1 MYRLVSPQDLRD
13 FAAQVATVVY
23 RERLTLVEKNL
34 RSLYASES
42 NPQAPTQAYLTLGAA
57 LFEASAWEAK
67 NAPENFLAALKT
79 TELSD
84 LAKLDDAALKER
96 FLLAEYL
103 TALQKNIAEFSELP
117 IKELRQASD
126 DAIVEIARRDDA
138 WRVEAAPIVVE
149 RLTTATDEKEI
160 REGASFLLTALE
172 RSLTSGS
179 ATDDKLLWTNANDI
193 VKLMKDKGLD
203 EEAERVSALIVAA
216 GARDYTIFL
225 NAEVGGDYSSFESF
239 AQTIKTAEEL
249 AVKQVRNADDV
260 ERARQ
265 IFGDVFT
272 SRLQIELRE
281 AFKDCDPTAD
291 AQAKKTF
298 DLWAKLSEKIEFGRS
313 TLILFAQLYR
323 RELWESATPINGQKR
338 EAAKRYEESVY
349 KTLTLALET
358 NARLEKAFEEKGRR
372 GAAAVEPLADSLR
385 YLGRDRQGAVKMA
398 TFLVNRAIYGSRTQ
412 SARSILEAGNA
423 LEFATG
429 TLFAL
434 DVADSSEDI
443 ADNKFERVAKLI
455 AFVEERLGEHP
466 SNAVKGYGR
475 RCVEV
480 ATTVRKA
487 TRNETQLETQEELKK
502 IATENLSS
510 TEGEAKPEDAKLLI
524 ALSIL
529 ARAEE
534 RDVEA
539 TAYLDRLP
547 RATFADVKAIE
558 LVILE
563 AFADSEF
570 PETQARKKNAADAL
584 LGYRL
589 EEKEATRF
597 YRALTSEN
605 RHDDAEKIRR
615 RLAAF
620 ATSVAT
626 VNMLLDKML
635 EASQNG
641 EKIGDEDIVFALK
654 VFKTPATASVDA
666 ESRALIRG
674 KALAVLKAGGKLGE
688 TQEGLERFLTNAPG
702 AVDAAMRLVD
712 VEIERGEVDS
722 AKKALETLE
731 SRLPN
736 DPAIYSDFALAL
748 AKVGEIEKAKNF
760 IRQSFTR
767 KPETFFASDLRP
779 EFGTLADDLAFLRSY
794 DAETLAASASSAFTI
809 ALKALEDESLAE
821 EGFALVEQ
829 LWNDATS
836 SEARI
841 ALRTAGARLLTQTND
856 ARFFPHLRDWLLECV
871 APSAEP
877 NGSYGDY
884 QDVCRVLLWND
895 VKPQTLA
902 IQALNLADPQKDAKA
917 LEEFLARLREYSA
930 IYKERLGENP
940 ARQSGALALEIQLL
954 LKLGRFDEA
963 VEATRNARNVDA
975 FCASGFKND
984 ALSICLAFEYYAD
997 RTTRE
1002 RNCELL
1008 RELYENAFA
1017 DNTHPVYEEFY
1028 ITKIYPLGAK
1038 SANAEVKAKY
1048 VSATFGKLR
1057 SLFRL
1062 LAADLT
1068 SNARVGGSLQT
1079 TETFELY
1086 TEAVA
1091 RNGLNAGEP

>member
-1 MYRLVSPQDLRD
+1 RD

-23 RERLTLVEKNL
+23 RDRLTLGEKNL

-67 NAPENFLAALKT
+67 NAPQNLLAALET
-79 TELSD
+79 TEPSD

-103 TALQKNIAEFSELP
+103 TALQTNIAEFNELP

-126 DAIVEIARRDDA
+126 DAIVEIARRDVA
-138 WRVEAAPIVVE
+138 WRVEATPIVLE

-160 REGASFLLTALE
+160 RDGAAFLLTTLE

-179 ATDDKLLWTNANDI
+179 ANDDKELWTNAGDI
-193 VKLMKDKGLD
+193 VKLLKEKGLV
-203 EEAERVSALIVAA
+203 EESKRVSALIVAA

-225 NAEVGGDYSSFESF
+225 NAEAGEDYRSFESF

-272 SRLQIELRE
+272 SRLETELRE
-281 AFKDCDPTAD
+281 AFKECDPTAG

-298 DLWAKLSEKIEFGRS
+298 DLWTKLSEKIEFGRS
-313 TLILFAQLYR
+313 TLVLFAQLYR
-323 RELWESATPINGQKR
+323 RELWESATPLNEQKK

-349 KTLTLALET
+349 KTLMLALET

-372 GAAAVEPLADSLR
+372 GAAATEPLADSLR

-398 TFLVNRAIYGSRTQ
+398 AFLVNRAIYGSRTQ
-412 SARSILEAGNA
+412 SARSILEAGKA

-443 ADNKFERVAKLI
+443 ANNKFERVANLT
-455 AFVEERLGEHP
+455 AFVEEHLGERS

-480 ATTVRKA
+480 ATTVLKA
-487 TRNETQLETQEELKK
+487 TRNETQLETEEELKK
-502 IATENLSS
+502 LATENLSS
-510 TEGEAKPEDAKLLI
+510 TDGEAKPEDAKLLI
-524 ALSIL
+524 ALSML
-529 ARAEE
+529 ARAED
-534 RDVEA
+534 RAVEA

-547 RATFADVKAIE
+547 RANFADVKAVE
-558 LVILE
+558 LIILE

-570 PETQARKKNAADAL
+570 PETQARKKAAADAL

-597 YRALTSEN
+597 YQALTREN

-620 ATSVAT
+620 ATGVAT
-626 VNMLLDKML
+626 INMLLDKIL
-635 EASQNG
+635 DASQTG
-641 EKIGDEDIVFALK
+641 EELSDEDIVFALK

-712 VEIERGEVDS
+712 VEIERGELDS
-722 AKKALETLE
+722 AKKALSALE
-731 SRLPN
+731 ARLPN
-736 DPAIYSDFALAL
+736 DPAIYADFALA
-748 AKVGEIEKAKNF
+748 ASKVGEIEKAKDF

-767 KPETFFASDLRP
+767 KPETFFSSDVRP
-779 EFGTLADDLAFLRSY
+779 EFWTLADDLAFLRSY

-809 ALKALEDESLAE
+809 ALRALEDENHAN
-821 EGFALVEQ
+821 EGVALIDR

-841 ALRTAGARLLTQTND
+841 ALRTSGARLLTQTDD
-856 ARFFPHLRDWLLECV
+856 ARVFPYVRDWLLECV
-871 APSAEP
+871 APNQE
-877 NGSYGDY
+877 
-884 QDVCRVLLWND
+884 
-895 VKPQTLA
+895 
-902 IQALNLADPQKDAKA
+902 
-917 LEEFLARLREYSA
+917 
-930 IYKERLGENP
+930 
-940 ARQSGALALEIQLL
+940 
-954 LKLGRFDEA
+954 
-963 VEATRNARNVDA
+963 
-975 FCASGFKND
+975 
-984 ALSICLAFEYYAD
+984 
-997 RTTRE
+997 
-1002 RNCELL
+1002 
-1008 RELYENAFA
+1008 
-1017 DNTHPVYEEFY
+1017 
-1028 ITKIYPLGAK
+1028 
-1038 SANAEVKAKY
+1038 
-1048 VSATFGKLR
+1048 
-1057 SLFRL
+1057 
-1062 LAADLT
+1062 
-1068 SNARVGGSLQT
+1068 
-1079 TETFELY
+1079 
-1086 TEAVA
+1086 
-1091 RNGLNAGEP
+1091 